1 MAKRKKR
8 KAEPPLP
15 PPVASFDYRW
25 LFALG
30 LLIVVLLTYN
40 PAWNGRPVWDDDA
53 HLTKPELQS
62 LNGLTRI
69 WTEPGA
75 TQQYYP
81 LVHSVFWV
89 GHQVWGDNVVPY
101 HLLNILLHVSSALL
115 LWRILLRLKIPGAW
129 LAAAIF
135 ALHPVQVESVAWI
148 SELKN
153 TLSGFCFFSA
163 AFFYLK
169 FDEKR
174 SRADYAFA
182 FILFLL
188 GLMSKSVIATLPPAL
203 LVVFWWKRGR
213 LDWKK
218 EIVPLLPFFVAGI
231 SSGLFTAWMERTQI
245 GAHGH
250 QFTLSFIER
259 CLIAG
264 RAFWFYLAKLF
275 WPAKLT
281 FIYPRWHISQSIWWQ
296 YLLVFAAIALFVI
309 LWSVRKRS
317 RGPLAAFLFF
327 GGMLFP
333 VLGFVNVYPFVYSY
347 VADHFQYLACTGIIV
362 LASAGLVLWLK
373 KLPQEKPTLR
383 YLIPILVIVLFVGL
397 GWKQA
402 HAYQDAETLY
412 LTTLNRNPDCWLA
425 YNNLSTIFLAKGNL
439 DKALEFANRAV
450 ELQPDD
456 MEPHIAA
463 GDVLLRK
470 RRVSEAIGHFQKA
483 ISIRP
488 DYGEGYSHLGS
499 AYLLS
504 GRFAEAK
511 EQYQKTLSLTPRSV
525 VARNNLAWLLA
536 TCADPSL
543 RDTQRA
549 IQLAEEADQLA
560 NGKSSLILHT
570 LSTAYGESGQN
581 VKALEVANRGLQ
593 LAERQGNRGLAETLR
608 KEIRVYESQ
617 LDPNSS
623 ANSRK

>member
-8 KAEPPLP
+8 KAEPP
-15 PPVASFDYRW
+15 PPVAVSFDYRW
-25 LFALG
+25 FFALG
-30 LLIVVLLTYN
+30 LLIVVLLTYS
-40 PAWNGRPVWDDDA
+40 PAWNGRPIWDDDA

-62 LNGLTRI
+62 LNGLARI

-101 HLLNILLHVSSALL
+101 HLLNIFLHVSSALL

-153 TLSGFCFFSA
+153 ALSGFFFFSA

-174 SRADYAFA
+174 SRTDYAFA
-182 FILFLL
+182 LILFLL

-218 EIVPLLPFFVAGI
+218 DVVPLLPFFLLGAG
-231 SSGLFTAWMERTQI
+231 SGLFTTWMERTHI
-245 GAHGH
+245 GAQGH

-296 YLLVFAAIALFVI
+296 YLFVFAAVALFVV

-362 LASAGLVLWLK
+362 LASACLVPWLT
-373 KLPQEKPTLR
+373 KLQQEKVTLR
-383 YLIPILVIVLFVGL
+383 YLIPTLIVVLFAVL
-397 GWKQA
+397 SWKQA

-412 LTTLNRNPDCWLA
+412 LTTLERNPDCWLA
-425 YNNLSTIFLAKGNL
+425 YNNLSTIFLADGNL
-439 DKALEFANRAV
+439 DKALESANRAV

-456 MEPHIAA
+456 MEPHIAV

-504 GRFAEAK
+504 NRFVEAK

-543 RDTQRA
+543 RDTDRA
-549 IQLAEEADQLA
+549 IRLAEEADQLA
-560 NGKSSLILHT
+560 NGKSSLVLHT
-570 LSTAYGESGQN
+570 LSTAYGESGQT
-581 VKALEVANRGLQ
+581 VKAIEVANRALQ

-608 KEIRVYESQ
+608 KEIQVYESS
-617 LDPNSS
+617 LETKADAP
-623 ANSRK
+623 SR

>member
-8 KAEPPLP
+8 KTEPPP
-15 PPVASFDYRW
+15 PPAASFDYQW

-30 LLIVVLLTYN
+30 LLVAVFLTYY
-40 PAWNGRPVWDDDA
+40 PAWNGRPIWDDDA
-53 HLTKPELQS
+53 HITKQDLRS
-62 LNGLTRI
+62 TSGLVQI

-81 LVHSVFWV
+81 LVHSIFWFSYQIWED
-89 GHQVWGDNVVPY
+89 QVLPY

-153 TLSGFCFFSA
+153 ALSGFFFFCA

-174 SRADYAFA
+174 SGRDYAFA
-182 FILFLL
+182 LILFLL

-218 EIVPLLPFFVAGI
+218 DIAPLLPFFVLGVG
-231 SSGLFTAWMERTQI
+231 SGLFTAWMERTHI
-245 GAHGH
+245 GAQGH

-296 YLLVFAAIALFVI
+296 YVFLLAAVALFVV

-317 RGPLAAFLFF
+317 RAPLAAFLFF

-347 VADHFQYLACTGIIV
+347 VADHFQYLACMGIIV
-362 LASAGLVLWLK
+362 LASACLVLWLTR
-373 KLPQEKPTLR
+373 LQREKATLR
-383 YLIPILVIVLFVGL
+383 FVVPILVVALLAGL
-397 GWKQA
+397 SWKQA

-412 LTTLNRNPDCWLA
+412 LTTLERNPDCWLA
-425 YNNLSTIFLAKGNL
+425 YNNLSTIFLAKGKIDDALQYAN
-439 DKALEFANRAV
+439 KAI
-450 ELQPDD
+450 ELQPAD

-463 GDVLLRK
+463 GDALLRK
-470 RRVSEAIGHFQKA
+470 RRVTEAIEHYKKA
-483 ISIRP
+483 LTIRP

-504 GRFAEAK
+504 NRFSEAI
-511 EQYQKTLSLTPRSV
+511 EQYQKTLRLAPRSV
-525 VARNNLAWLLA
+525 IARNNLAWLLA

-560 NGKSSLILHT
+560 NGKSSLVLHT
-570 LSTAYGESGQN
+570 LSTAYWESGQS

-593 LAERQGNRGLAETLR
+593 LAEAPR
-608 KEIRVYESQ
+608 
-617 LDPNSS
+617 
-623 ANSRK
+623 

>member
-1 MAKRKKR
+1 M
-8 KAEPPLP
+8 
-15 PPVASFDYRW
+15 
-25 LFALG
+25 
-30 LLIVVLLTYN
+30 
-40 PAWNGRPVWDDDA
+40 
-53 HLTKPELQS
+53 
-62 LNGLTRI
+62 
-69 WTEPGA
+69 
-75 TQQYYP
+75 
-81 LVHSVFWV
+81 
-89 GHQVWGDNVVPY
+89 
-101 HLLNILLHVSSALL
+101 
-115 LWRILLRLKIPGAW
+115 
-129 LAAAIF
+129 
-135 ALHPVQVESVAWI
+135 AWI

-153 TLSGFCFFSA
+153 ALSGFFFFCA

-174 SRADYAFA
+174 SGRDYAFA
-182 FILFLL
+182 LILFLL

-218 EIVPLLPFFVAGI
+218 DIAPLLPFFVMGVG
-231 SSGLFTAWMERTQI
+231 SGLFTAWMERTHI
-245 GAHGH
+245 GAQGH

-296 YLLVFAAIALFVI
+296 YVFLLAAVALFVV

-317 RGPLAAFLFF
+317 RAPLAAFLFF

-347 VADHFQYLACTGIIV
+347 VADHFQYLACVGIIV
-362 LASAGLVLWLK
+362 LASACLVLWLTR
-373 KLPQEKPTLR
+373 LQREKATLR
-383 YLIPILVIVLFVGL
+383 FVVPILVVALLAGL
-397 GWKQA
+397 SWKQA

-412 LTTLNRNPDCWLA
+412 LTTLERNPDCWLA
-425 YNNLSTIFLAKGNL
+425 YNNLSTIFLAKGKIDEALQYAN
-439 DKALEFANRAV
+439 KAI
-450 ELQPDD
+450 ELQPED

-463 GDVLLRK
+463 GDALLRK
-470 RRVSEAIGHFQKA
+470 RRVTEAIGHYKKA
-483 ISIRP
+483 LKIRP

-504 GRFAEAK
+504 NRFAEAI
-511 EQYQKTLSLTPRSV
+511 EQYQKTFRLAPRSV

-560 NGKSSLILHT
+560 NGKSSLVLHT
-570 LSTAYGESGQN
+570 LSTAYGESGQS

-608 KEIRVYESQ
+608 KEIKVYESA
-617 LDPNSS
+617 LETKVDAPSH
-623 ANSRK
+623 

>member
-1 MAKRKKR
+1 MAKRKTR
-8 KAEPPLP
+8 KAEAPSPSP
-15 PPVASFDYRW
+15 GTVSSDYRW
-25 LFALG
+25 FFALG
-30 LLIVVLLTYN
+30 LLIVVLLTYS
-40 PAWNGRPVWDDDA
+40 PAWNGRPIWDDDA

-62 LNGLTRI
+62 LNGLARI

-89 GHQVWGDNVVPY
+89 GHQVWGDNVVSY

-115 LWRILLRLKIPGAW
+115 LWRILVRLKIPGAW

-174 SRADYAFA
+174 SRTDYALA
-182 FILFLL
+182 LILFLL
-188 GLMSKSVIATLPPAL
+188 GLISKSVIATLPPAL

-218 EIVPLLPFFVAGI
+218 DITPLLPFFLVGVG
-231 SSGLFTAWMERTQI
+231 SGLFTAWMERTHI

-264 RAFWFYLAKLF
+264 RAFWFYLAKLI

-296 YLLVFAAIALFVI
+296 YAFFVAAVALLVV

-347 VADHFQYLACTGIIV
+347 VADHFQYLACVGIIV
-362 LASAGLVLWLK
+362 LASVCLALWLT
-373 KLPQEKPTLR
+373 KLQQEKATLR
-383 YLIPILVIVLFVGL
+383 YLVPILIVVLFAGL
-397 GWKQA
+397 SWKQA

-412 LTTLNRNPDCWLA
+412 LTTLDRNPDCWLA

-439 DKALEFANRAV
+439 DQALESANRAV

-456 MEPHIAA
+456 MEPHIAV

-470 RRVSEAIGHFQKA
+470 RRVPEAITHYQKA
-483 ISIRP
+483 ISVRP

-499 AYLLS
+499 AYLLA
-504 GRFAEAK
+504 GRFVEAK

-560 NGKSSLILHT
+560 NGKSSLVLHT
-570 LSTAYGESGQN
+570 LSTAYGESGQS
-581 VKALEVANRGLQ
+581 VKALEVANRALQ
-593 LAERQGNRGLAETLR
+593 LADRQGNRGLAETLR
-608 KEIRVYESQ
+608 KEIKTYESS
-617 LDPNSS
+617 LETKAD
-623 ANSRK
+623 AASR